1 MKYVKQ
7 EMADLNGKGSAQH
20 YFRPVLRGN
29 MSWNEFVK
37 HIAMHDSGLKE
48 GDIVAATQ
56 RLTDCLTHLLSE
68 GYAVEVGGLGIFRP
82 LLGLKKDKE
91 IDSLEEG
98 RSKRNA
104 QSICVNDINF
114 KANKALVNNVN
125 KNAKLKSDGVSR
137 LSASPYTE
145 AQRIQKA
152 KEYLAENQF
161 MRVSDYMNLTGLSKT
176 GACNELRKL
185 KNDPQSGIISDG
197 KGAGL
202 IYKLA

>member
-37 HIAMHDSGLKE
+37 HIAMHDGGLKE

-56 RLTDCLTHLLSE
+56 RLTDCLAHLLSD
-68 GYAVEVGGLGIFRP
+68 GYAVEIGGLGIFRP
-82 LLGLKKDKE
+82 LLGLKEDKE
-91 IDSLEEG
+91 MDNLEG
-98 RSKRNA
+98 DGNKRNA

-114 KANKALVNNVN
+114 KANKTLVYNVN
-125 KNAKLKSDGVSR
+125 KEAKLKSDGVSR
-137 LSASPYTE
+137 LCSSPYTE
-145 AQRIQKA
+145 EQRVKMA
-152 KEYLAENQF
+152 KDYLAEHQF
-161 MRVSDYMNLTGLSKT
+161 MRVVDYMNLTGLSKT
-176 GACNELRKL
+176 GACNELRML
-185 KNDPQSGIISDG
+185 KNNPQSGITSDG